1 MVDSKRFHSP
11 YKDLEVFLLA
21 VPEVFK
27 KLQPFIDEIL
37 ADPELASAAVTVDC
51 KELTPEE
58 ALGSPGRDDFPLQ
71 KGKEKLMQAE
81 INGCYGQAYTDMPG
95 NFTGSLKEAL
105 TLPPENNYYRAVI
118 IAALNAVYRKTR
130 QVTSTVHCRDKGP
143 GECSEKL
150 WETIAEKYGNPRIAV
165 IGLQPAMVEQL
176 ARRFE
181 TRVFDLDPDNI
192 GKEKHGVTIE
202 SGDYSLAEIE
212 DWCDLLLVT
221 GSSVVNGTID
231 PFLNRKKPV
240 IFYGTTIAAPAEYLG
255 LDRYCPVSS

>member
-1 MVDSKRFHSP
+1 M
-11 YKDLEVFLLA
+11 A
-21 VPEVFK
+21 IPEVFK
-27 KLQPFIDEIL
+27 KLQPFIDDIL
-37 ADPELASAAVTVDC
+37 KDPALASAEVTVNC

-81 INGCYGQAYTDMPG
+81 INGCSGQAYTDLPG

-105 TLPPENNYYRAVI
+105 TLPPVNNYHRAVI
-118 IAALNAVYRKTR
+118 IAALNAVCCKIKEA
-130 QVTSTVHCRDKGP
+130 TSTVHCRDQGP
-143 GECSEKL
+143 GECSKIL
-150 WETIAEKYGNPRIAV
+150 LDTIAEKFGNPRIAV

-192 GKEKHGVTIE
+192 GQEKYGVTIE
-202 SGDYSLAEIE
+202 SGDYNLEQIE
-212 DWCDLLLVT
+212 EWCDLLLVT

-240 IFYGTTIAAPAEYLG
+240 LFYGTTIAAPAAYLG
-255 LDRYCPVSS
+255 LNRYCPVSS